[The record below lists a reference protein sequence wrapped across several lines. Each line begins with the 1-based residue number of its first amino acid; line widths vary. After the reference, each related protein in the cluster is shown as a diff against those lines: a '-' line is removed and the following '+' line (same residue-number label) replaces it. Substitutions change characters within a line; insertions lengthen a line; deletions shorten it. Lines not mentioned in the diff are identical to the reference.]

1 MNRPSVA
8 GGRFSSFGTRPS
20 RYGLH
25 DYAGRILNGEKLA
38 DLPVLQSTKFD
49 RVINLQTAKA
59 LGLTIL
65 LSLLLRADEVI
76 Q

>member
-25 DYAGRILNGEKLA
+25 DYAGRILNGEK
-38 DLPVLQSTKFD
+38 LPVLQSTKFD